1 MTLQTRVTTTI
12 AILFVAVALS
22 SCTGMM
28 ACSLRGTCGTTGSVV
43 PDAGTTKSIT
53 DEGEDYS
60 IDVQYPVT
68 ADAAVNEKLS
78 GLVDAEMRS
87 FRSQAANGSPST
99 AWKNTLVIRFEVP
112 DAPDGLFS
120 IVFHSYIYTGG
131 AHGMTHVITR
141 NYETPGGRQL
151 TLDDLFRPK
160 SDYLPVLSDIAVSEL
175 RSKLGESADT
185 DWIKRGTA
193 PDHANFERFTLTRDA
208 VVFHFEAYT
217 VAPYA
222 AGIQTVTVQRT
233 DIAGLLRS

>member
-1 MTLQTRVTTTI
+1 MTFRIRVTASL
-12 AILFVAVALS
+12 AILLLAAALC

-43 PDAGTTKSIT
+43 PDAGTTKLIT
-53 DEGEDYS
+53 DEGEAFS

-68 ADAAVNEKLS
+68 ADPTVNERLN
-78 GLVDAEMRS
+78 GLVNAEIQS
-87 FRSQAANGSPST
+87 FRSQASNGSPST

-112 DAPDGLFS
+112 DAPEGVFS

-141 NYETPGGRQL
+141 NYETPGGRHL
-151 TLDDLFRPK
+151 TLDDLFRPA

-175 RSKLGESADT
+175 RAKLGEFADT
-185 DWIKRGTA
+185 DWIKRGAA
-193 PDHANFERFTLTRDA
+193 PDRANFERFTLTRDA

-222 AGIQTVTVQRT
+222 AGIQTVEIPKAE
-233 DIAGLLRS
+233 IAGLLRS

>member
-1 MTLQTRVTTTI
+1 MTFRLRATTSITI
-12 AILFVAVALS
+12 LLLSAVLW

-28 ACSLRGTCGTTGSVV
+28 ACSLRGTCGTTGAVV

-53 DEGEDYS
+53 DEGEGFS

-68 ADAAVNEKLS
+68 ADPEVNAKL
-78 GLVDAEMRS
+78 GDLVDAEIRS
-87 FRSQAANGSPST
+87 FRSQASNGSPST

-112 DAPDGLFS
+112 DAPEGVFS

-141 NYETPGGRQL
+141 NYETPGGRHL
-151 TLDDLFRPK
+151 TLEDLFRPA

-175 RSKLGESADT
+175 RAKLGESADT

-193 PDHANFERFTLTRDA
+193 PERANFERFTLTRDA

-217 VAPYA
+217 VAPYS
-222 AGIQTVTVQRT
+222 AGIQTVEIPRAE
-233 DIAGLLRS
+233 IAGLLRT